1 MTESELE
8 QIEREFE
15 TLADGHPEYSYKL
28 VIGDKFGQAWS
39 FLKRPGKPTFRTASV
54 VEGGDEEWP

>member
-15 TLADGHPEYSYKL
+15 TLADGHPEYSPKL
-28 VIGDKFGQAWS
+28 VIRDKFGQTWT
-39 FLKRPGKPTFRTASV
+39 FDRQPGKPTFRTASV
-54 VEGGDEEWP
+54 IEGVDEEWP